1 MREEPISV
9 WMRLEEDW
17 TRDFLDGNL
26 TKAVCITKT
35 VDANHIKS
43 KGPTTDMKSKAGTTD
58 INNFVSIT
66 DINDSLSEKEKRKSR
81 SSNSVIYIF
90 VSGAVHYDVTNIP

>member
-17 TRDFLDGNL
+17 TRDFQDGKR

-35 VDANHIKS
+35 VETNNIKIVDTNKTKS
-43 KGPTTDMKSKAGTTD
+43 KGTTD
-58 INNFVSIT
+58 INSFVSIT
-66 DINDSLSEKEKRKSR
+66 DINESLSEKERRNSR
-81 SSNSVIYIF
+81 SSNSVIKIF
-90 VSGAVHYDVTNIP
+90 VSGAVRYDVTSIP

>member
-17 TRDFLDGNL
+17 TRDFQDGKL
-26 TKAVCITKT
+26 TIVCITKT
-35 VDANHIKS
+35 VDANNIKS
-43 KGPTTDMKSKAGTTD
+43 KGTTDMKSKGGTTD

-66 DINDSLSEKEKRKSR
+66 DINDSLSEKERRKSR

-90 VSGAVHYDVTNIP
+90 VSGAVLYDVTNIP

>member
-17 TRDFLDGNL
+17 TRDFLDGKL
-26 TKAVCITKT
+26 TKAVCMTKT
-35 VDANHIKS
+35 MDANNIKS
-43 KGPTTDMKSKAGTTD
+43 KGTTD

-66 DINDSLSEKEKRKSR
+66 DINDSLSEKERRKSR
-81 SSNSVIYIF
+81 SSNSVI
-90 VSGAVHYDVTNIP
+90 